1 MGATLRPANVA
12 VRRAPFDRTM
22 RRSVPEYFDLSQIGH
37 KHWEAFNAVLHV
49 GSFTQAARLLRTS
62 QPSISRLLKEL
73 QERLGF
79 ALFTRADGRSWPTA
93 EALALHDEV
102 ERSFV
107 GLERI
112 AERAAQIKDQRVEQ
126 LRIVSM
132 PALAHQFLPAAL
144 ARFLKEHRGV
154 AAALQVQRSETIAS
168 WVSTRQFDIGFAM
181 LPMEKPGVEIELFD
195 PAIGVCVM
203 LPDHP
208 LAARDVI
215 TPRDL
220 HGLAFVGKGR
230 DSFAHLPLQRALDD
244 AGSMPDIRV
253 DTPIAAVAC
262 ELVANGVGVTIT
274 DRFTAGAFTSRGLIW
289 RRFEPDVPYNFGVL
303 FPSHSQRTNLVE
315 AFMHFLRSES
325 LNWRPA

>member
-1 MGATLRPANVA
+1 MT
-12 VRRAPFDRTM
+12 
-22 RRSVPEYFDLSQIGH
+22 QISH

-112 AERAAQIKDQRVEQ
+112 AERAAQIRERRVEQ

-144 ARFLKEHRGV
+144 ARFLAERRGV

-181 LPMEKPGVEIELFD
+181 LPMEKPGVDIELFD

-208 LAARDVI
+208 LAGRQVV

-220 HGLAFVGKGR
+220 HGLPFVGKGR
-230 DSFAHLPLQRALDD
+230 DSFAHLPLQQALDD
-244 AGSMPDIRV
+244 AGAVPDIRV
-253 DTPIAAVAC
+253 DTPIAAIAC
-262 ELVANGVGVTIT
+262 ELVANGVGVTVT
-274 DRFTAGAFTSRGLIW
+274 DRFTAGAFAARGLVW
-289 RRFEPDVPYNFGVL
+289 RRFLPDVPYNFGVL
-303 FPSHSQRTNLVE
+303 FPSHSPRTELVNE
-315 AFMHFLRSES
+315 FMRFLRSDC
-325 LNWRPA
+325 LGP